1 MVLVDMQKGLRILFL
16 PIVAI
21 CFSCEDQG
29 LFVKCADCVA
39 DEPVKTELEIKLEN
53 STYYPDAII
62 QIWEGNLEDNV
73 LLITSTLRAYTSTY
87 RQEVTINKKYTVT
100 ATYNFLTDTYIAV
113 DSATPRVKYEKNQCN
128 DPCYYVYDKV
138 IDLRLKY
145 TK

>member
-1 MVLVDMQKGLRILFL
+1 MLKDLRLLCLF
-16 PIVAI
+16 II
-21 CFSCEDQG
+21 TIFFSCEDQG
-29 LFVKCADCVA
+29 LFIKCADCVT
-39 DEPVKTELEIKLEN
+39 DEPVKTDLEIKLEN

-73 LLITSTLRAYTSTY
+73 LLLTSTLNTYTSPY
-87 RQEVTINKKYTVT
+87 KQEVTINKKYTIT
-100 ATYNFLTDTYIAV
+100 ATYHLLTDTYIAV

-145 TK
+145 IK